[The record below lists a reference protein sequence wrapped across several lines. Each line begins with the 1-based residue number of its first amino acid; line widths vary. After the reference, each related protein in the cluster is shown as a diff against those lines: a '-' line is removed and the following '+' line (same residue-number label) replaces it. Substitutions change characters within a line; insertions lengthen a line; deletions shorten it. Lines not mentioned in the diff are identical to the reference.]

1 MNTSTQVGFGQIKL
15 VPALWPELAGLIA
28 QDRAIEPILLDARAY
43 RRQRLRSH
51 APMNWRRYEV
61 LMRRINE
68 IVDFCRDR
76 RPGSVI
82 GTRDAR
88 DRLMRTLIHE
98 LGV

>member
-1 MNTSTQVGFGQIKL
+1 
-15 VPALWPELAGLIA
+15 
-28 QDRAIEPILLDARAY
+28 
-43 RRQRLRSH
+43 
-51 APMNWRRYEV
+51 MNWRRYEV

-82 GTRDAR
+82 GTRYAR